1 MALRDIVPRRQ
12 PRGYI
17 KWGYSQDLVLYLTYT
32 TGTFK
37 NSPCVHL
44 IKYLCNYNIGF
55 EIVMSHFRN
64 TLFIDDS
71 FIPVDRLYIY
81 FQHSCN

>member
-1 MALRDIVPRRQ
+1 M
-12 PRGYI
+12 
-17 KWGYSQDLVLYLTYT
+17 
-32 TGTFK
+32 
-37 NSPCVHL
+37 HL

-71 FIPVDRLYIY
+71 FIPVDRLYICGVFHVNIKGVGRSVSEIWGNSERY
-81 FQHSCN
+81 TC